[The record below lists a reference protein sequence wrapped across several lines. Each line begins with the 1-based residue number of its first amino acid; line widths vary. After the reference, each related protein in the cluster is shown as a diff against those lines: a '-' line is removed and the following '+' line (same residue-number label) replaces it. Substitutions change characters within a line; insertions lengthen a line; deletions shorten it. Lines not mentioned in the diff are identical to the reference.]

1 MARNYSGL
9 EIEISSL
16 IFNLRTFM
24 ETKKNRANGFT
35 LIELMIVIAIVG
47 ILAAIA
53 YPSYTSHILK
63 TRRTASEACLVE
75 LGQFME
81 RYYTT
86 NMSYASASLP
96 STQCRTDL
104 TSFYTFSFVTGQ
116 PTATTY
122 GIQSVPSGAQSH
134 DSCGTLML
142 THTGVKSA
150 DSDGCW

>member
-1 MARNYSGL
+1 M
-9 EIEISSL
+9 EIRK
-16 IFNLRTFM
+16 FKPT
-24 ETKKNRANGFT
+24 GFT
-35 LIELMIVIAIVG
+35 LIELMIVVAIVG

-63 TRRTASEACLVE
+63 TRRTASEACLME

-96 STQCRTDL
+96 ATQCRTDL

-116 PTATTY
+116 PTSTTY
-122 GIQSVPSGAQSH
+122 TFQSVPTGNQSN
-134 DSCGTLML
+134 DSCGTLTL
-142 THTGVKSA
+142 THTGAKSA

>member
-1 MARNYSGL
+1 MQ
-9 EIEISSL
+9 
-16 IFNLRTFM
+16 
-24 ETKKNRANGFT
+24 TKKNIAFGFT
-35 LIELMIVIAIVG
+35 LIELMIVVAIVG

-63 TRRTASEACLVE
+63 TRRTASEACLME

-86 NMSYASASLP
+86 NMSYASAVLP
-96 STQCRTDL
+96 TSQCITDL
-104 TSFYTFSFVTGQ
+104 SDFYTFSFVTGQ

-122 GIQSVPSGAQSH
+122 TLKSVPQGVQDN
-134 DSCGTLML
+134 DSCGTLTL
-142 THTGVKSA
+142 THTGVKAA

>member
-1 MARNYSGL
+1 MRRK
-9 EIEISSL
+9 
-16 IFNLRTFM
+16 IF
-24 ETKKNRANGFT
+24 KGKGFT
-35 LIELMIVIAIVG
+35 LIELMIVVAIVG

-63 TRRTASEACLVE
+63 TRRTAAQACLLE

-116 PTATTY
+116 LTATTY
-122 GIQSVPSGAQSH
+122 KIQSVPADAQAN
-134 DSCGTLML
+134 DSCGTLTL
-142 THTGVKSA
+142 THTGAKTPTTA
-150 DSDGCW
+150 GCW